1 MRPSLPT
8 GLLVAVVCACTSA
21 SSEGDEIGDA
31 DTAGTT
37 SLDPSGTVGSE
48 TVGTAGTAGSET
60 AGSETVG
67 SETAGSETAGSE
79 TVGSESTTEP
89 DLETTTGEDC
99 QGLESTLPLIII
111 DAGGQPILD
120 DPKIDA
126 DLLVI
131 DNGEGALNCV
141 TDVPAFAGPI
151 GIETRGSTSQMYPKK
166 SFGIETRD
174 DFGDDLDVSIL
185 GMPAESDWVLYGPY
199 PDKTLIRDV
208 LTDHLATQ
216 MGHYASRTR
225 HVEVILEG
233 EYWGVY
239 VWMERIKQGPGRV
252 AITDIDVDDI
262 AGDALT
268 GGYILKVDKLTG
280 DVGASWVSPYS
291 SEVTLQVHHPKDS
304 KIVPAQAEYI
314 QAAVTEFEDTLAG
327 PDFADPMVGYAAK
340 IDVTSYIDFMILQE
354 LGRTVDGYRSSSFF
368 YKDRDS
374 VDGRFVAGPMWD
386 FNLSYG
392 NADYCEAFSTTGYQ
406 YEFDSVCGDFFT
418 VEIPFWWQ
426 RLLED
431 PKFADTLRCR
441 WESLREGLLSDE
453 AITAFVEAK
462 ALELTDAG
470 AVARNFERWPILGEY
485 VPWNAY
491 VGATY
496 AEEIEYLLKWISMR
510 AAWLDDNF
518 GGAC

>member
-1 MRPSLPT
+1 MRSSLAACV
-8 GLLVAVVCACTSA
+8 LASLACACGGG
-21 SSEGDEIGDA
+21 SSDDEIGETGEA
-31 DTAGTT
+31 AGTDSST
-37 SLDPSGTVGSE
+37 
-48 TVGTAGTAGSET
+48 TAP
-60 AGSETVG
+60 
-67 SETAGSETAGSE
+67 
-79 TVGSESTTEP
+79 SESEGEASG
-89 DLETTTGEDC
+89 DSTTTGDSTRGDSTTSDSTSGDSTTSDSTTGDSGDSSTGDSTTGDEC
-99 QGLESTLPLIII
+99 QGLESNLPLILI

-126 DLLVI
+126 DMLVI

-141 TDVPAFAGPI
+141 SDSPAFAGPI

-166 SFGIETRD
+166 SYGIETRD
-174 DFGDDLDVSIL
+174 EFGDDLDVSIL

-199 PDKTLIRDV
+199 PDKTLLRDA
-208 LTDHLATQ
+208 LTYHLHTQ
-216 MGHYASRTR
+216 MGHYSSRTR
-225 HVEVILEG
+225 HVEVLLDG
-233 EYWGVY
+233 EYRGVY
-239 VWMERIKQGPGRV
+239 VWMERIQQDAGRV
-252 AITDIDVDDI
+252 AISDIDEGDV

-280 DVGASWVSPYS
+280 DVGSSWVSPYS
-291 SEVTLQVHHPKDS
+291 SEVTLQVHDPKDS

-314 QAAVTEFEDTLAG
+314 QAKVTQFEHVLAG
-327 PDFADPMVGYAAK
+327 PDFADPLLGYPTW
-340 IDVTSYIDFMILQE
+340 IDVDSYIDFMILQE

-392 NADYCEAFSTTGYQ
+392 NADYCEAFSTSGYQ

-431 PKFADTLRCR
+431 PKFADALRCR
-441 WESLREGLLSDE
+441 WESLREGVLSDE
-453 AITAFVEAK
+453 AIAAWVEAE
-462 ALELTDAG
+462 ALELADAQ
-470 AVARNFERWPILGEY
+470 ARNFERWPILGVY
-485 VPWNAY
+485 VAWNPY

-496 AEEIEYLLKWISMR
+496 ADEIDYLLKWISDR
-510 AAWLDDNF
+510 AAWLDENL